1 MVDDMVT
8 IITTTYFSKEHRG
21 RERMNTA
28 LGSVRSW
35 GRLET
40 DFLIHIADDGSD
52 SDLWD
57 EFMSDIKPWNRVTT
71 SRQQRRGIGAS
82 LNAGLAQAWA
92 NGGLALY
99 IVDDMKLEGP
109 LDLSFPANV
118 LNHNEDI
125 MAVRIGLP
133 HPDTTGRVRHFA
145 GEHQYESYMLE
156 LDPHH
161 YVMTHRP
168 FMAHQRMTYLGPYL
182 EGVHSGDCERE
193 FNERYLRDPKLKV
206 MQWIPNIWNHN
217 SDVELGYIALKG
229 EQ

>member
-1 MVDDMVT
+1 MAMVT

-21 RERMNTA
+21 EERMRTA
-28 LGSVRSW
+28 LESIDSW
-35 GRLET
+35 GQMT
-40 DFLIHIADDGSD
+40 GVPWTIHIADDGSD
-52 SDLWD
+52 LDLWT
-57 EFMSDIKPWNRVTT
+57 EFLSSIDKWKIITT

-109 LDLSFPANV
+109 LDLSFPAKV
-118 LNHNEDI
+118 LEECPDI
-125 MAVRIGLP
+125 MMVRIGLP
-133 HPDTTGRVRHFA
+133 HPDTTGRVRHFPA
-145 GEHQYESYMLE
+145 MHDYESYMLE

-161 YVMTHRP
+161 YATTHRP
-168 FMAHQRMTYLGPYL
+168 FMAHKRMMAYGPYQ
-182 EGVHSGDCERE
+182 EGIPAGDCERE

-217 SDVELGYIALKG
+217 SDVELGYIPL
-229 EQ
+229 